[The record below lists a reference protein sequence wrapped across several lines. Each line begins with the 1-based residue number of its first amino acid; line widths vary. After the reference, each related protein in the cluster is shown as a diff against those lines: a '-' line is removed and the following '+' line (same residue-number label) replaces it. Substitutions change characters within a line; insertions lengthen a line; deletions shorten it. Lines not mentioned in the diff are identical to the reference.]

1 MEELKLL
8 IGMVADLPQ
17 MALWVLI
24 GFLIYKLAVI
34 GSIYGVIHAAINK
47 AHDYAIKRKELPA
60 VNQEI
65 HLEDILN
72 GITISSDNTMQ
83 QLIRQIKRAAGKGV
97 GIESQYLHRQSVEWL
112 RQAIDMKEEADKK

>member
-34 GSIYGVIHAAINK
+34 GSIFGVIKLAIDRLHNF
-47 AHDYAIKRKELPA
+47 AVTRKELPPI
-60 VNQEI
+60 NQEI

-72 GITISSDNTMQ
+72 GITISSDDTKQ
-83 QLIRQIKRAAGKGV
+83 QLIRQLKRVAGKGTQ
-97 GIESQYLHRQSVEWL
+97 IETQYIHRQSVDWL
-112 RQAIDMKEEADKK
+112 RVAIDAKEEADKK